1 MSEERLPL
9 LLGTSS
15 NTNSNSNQR
24 PTRRGDYSRARSASA
39 VSAISTSIESVK
51 EFIKD
56 NWPSLTTQKFVAG
69 ILWAIVAVVIFNLI
83 FLPRT
88 SLGRDYRR
96 IHFSTLSKVE
106 SQRLFLKS
114 LSDENNASD
123 LLYNYTHSPHLAG
136 EGDDLTQFTID
147 KFKEYGFKPYKEKY
161 QIWYN
166 KHIAN
171 GVSLINSD
179 DEVVY
184 TPTLLEDEL
193 KQDKASNNTLSTPAF
208 HAYSANGNVTSRYI
222 YANYGTKEDYA
233 KLELAGVQTNGTI
246 HIIRYTKLFRGIK
259 VKNAERAG
267 AVGVL
272 MYTDAQDDGEI
283 TEKNGYKSYPEGP
296 ARNPSSIQR
305 GSVGYFTDQP
315 GDPTTPGFASSRLGK
330 RQDPSPFMP
339 GIPSIPISAKEV
351 GPLLEKLNGRGSSLG
366 WSGDVDGFDYSTGPS
381 DYKINMFNEQQYSI
395 KPITNILYV
404 IPGLL
409 NEKIFIGNHR
419 DSWTV
424 SGAGD
429 PNSGSAILLEITRA
443 FGHLVKK
450 GWKPLRTIVVASW
463 DGEEFGMLGST
474 EYGEYHLR
482 DLKNNVIAYLNLDM
496 GVIGHKLQVDSN
508 PLLHHFLI
516 DTSKYIPFNGQ
527 DNYTLYDYWK
537 DQDDNHIDI
546 IGAGSDFTVF
556 QHHLGIPSCM
566 VYFNNDG
573 KDAPLHVHS
582 NYDSYHWMSTFID
595 PDFKLHNTLAK
606 YFGFLALS
614 ISENEVF
621 EYRVAH
627 YAKEISKYFQSLK
640 EQVPHG
646 WLEKHLEKSKTVG
659 KAIEDVEFALSEFYS
674 YADMF
679 DMRAKLLQKQI
690 SIDYPWFKIYKKI
703 KLAIDI
709 KLLGNRAKKIDR
721 LFVDD
726 KGLKNRPWMKH
737 VLFAPD
743 RENGYNGDILPG
755 LHEAIIDNDLEE
767 FKEWLG
773 IILKKVKSATT
784 KVMINK

>member
-1 MSEERLPL
+1 MTEERQPL
-9 LLGTSS
+9 LSNNSSS
-15 NTNSNSNQR
+15 NAINTL
-24 PTRRGDYSRARSASA
+24 PTRRRGDYSRARSASA

-56 NWPSLTTQKFVAG
+56 NWPSLTAQKFVAG
-69 ILWAIVAVVIFNLI
+69 ILWAIVAVVIFNLV

-96 IHFSTLSKVE
+96 IHFSKLSKVE
-106 SQRLFLKS
+106 TQRLFLKA
-114 LSDENNASD
+114 LTQENNAGEY
-123 LLYNYTHSPHLAG
+123 LYDYTHSPHLTG
-136 EGDDLTQFTID
+136 EGDDLTQYTID
-147 KFKEYGFKPYKEKY
+147 KFKEFGFKPYKEKY
-161 QIWYN
+161 QVWYN
-166 KHIAN
+166 KHVDN
-171 GVSLINSD
+171 GVSLINSQ
-179 DEVVY
+179 DEVIY
-184 TPTLLEDEL
+184 TPSLLEDEL
-193 KQDKASNNTLSTPAF
+193 NEDRAANNTITIPAF
-208 HAYSANGNVTSRYI
+208 HAYSANGNVTAKYI
-222 YANYGTKEDYA
+222 YANYGSKEDYEKLA
-233 KLELAGVQTNGTI
+233 KAGVQTNGTI
-246 HIIRYTKLFRGIK
+246 HLIRYTKLFRGIK
-259 VKNAERAG
+259 VKNAEKSG
-267 AVGVL
+267 AVGVIL
-272 MYTDAQDDGEI
+272 YSDPQDDGEI
-283 TEKNGYKSYPEGP
+283 TVKNGYQPYPKGP
-296 ARNPSSIQR
+296 ARNPSSLQR

-330 RQDPSPFMP
+330 RRDPSAFIP
-339 GIPSIPISAKEV
+339 GIPSLPISANEAA
-351 GPLLEKLNGRGSSLG
+351 PLLEKLNGEGHNLN
-366 WSGDVDGFDYSTGPS
+366 WSGDIDGFDYFTGPS
-381 DYKINMFNEQQYSI
+381 NYKINLYNEQDYSI

-429 PNSGSAILLEITRA
+429 PNSGTAVLLEITRA

-516 DTSKYIPFNGQ
+516 DTSKYIPFNNQG
-527 DNYTLYDYWK
+527 NYTLYDYWK
-537 DQDDNHIDI
+537 EQSNNSIDI

-582 NYDSYHWMSTFID
+582 NYDSYHWMSTYID
-595 PDFKLHNTLAK
+595 PDFQLHNTLAK

-627 YAKEISKYFQSLK
+627 YAKEISKYFEILK
-640 EQVPHG
+640 QEIPKE
-646 WLEKHLEKSKTVG
+646 WLGKDIKKLGTVEEAV
-659 KAIEDVEFALSEFYS
+659 KEVESVLSEFHS
-674 YADMF
+674 TADIF
-679 DMRAKLLQKQI
+679 DARAKYLQRQI

-703 KLAIDI
+703 KLSIDI

-721 LFVDD
+721 IFVDD

-737 VLFAPD
+737 VVFAPD
-743 RENGYNGDILPG
+743 RENGYSGDILPG
-755 LHEAIIDNDLEE
+755 LHEALIDNDFDE
-767 FKEWLG
+767 FSEWIQ
-773 IILKKVKSATT
+773 IILKKVQSATT
-784 KVMINK
+784 KVMIAS